1 MSHGLRYLLALTFC
15 NIFPI
20 IWSFLKLELAL
31 KRKCDEPLEI
41 YIAGTPVIVL
51 SRMVTGVLNARRM
64 MGRNWDGQSFLEALG
79 QIWNIVE
86 GQGGEMEPSYMSG
99 VKLNLLIGIIVTLDV
114 VWFFVG
120 LSLIISSTDTVC
132 SSKKRL
138 DAIIL
143 LLYQLVYG

>member
-1 MSHGLRYLLALTFC
+1 
-15 NIFPI
+15 
-20 IWSFLKLELAL
+20 
-31 KRKCDEPLEI
+31 
-41 YIAGTPVIVL
+41 
-51 SRMVTGVLNARRM
+51 M

-86 GQGGEMEPSYMSG
+86 GQGGELEPSYMSG
-99 VKLNLLIGIIVTLDV
+99 VKLNLLIGIVVILDI

-120 LSLIISSTDTVC
+120 LSLITRSTDAVC